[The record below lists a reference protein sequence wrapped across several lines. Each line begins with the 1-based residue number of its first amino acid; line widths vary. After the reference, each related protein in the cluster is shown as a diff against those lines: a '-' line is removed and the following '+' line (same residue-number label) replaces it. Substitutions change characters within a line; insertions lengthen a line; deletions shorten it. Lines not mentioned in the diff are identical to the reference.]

1 MVLYVSMY
9 IIIIQDI
16 FCILH
21 HSAFRMSF
29 INANT
34 EIQLQNQAK
43 EIKAYIRCRL

>member
-1 MVLYVSMY
+1 MY

-29 INANT
+29 NINANT
-34 EIQLQNQAK
+34 ETQL
-43 EIKAYIRCRL
+43 